1 MKGCGQKWK
10 PEDPLDSLYSHLRVN
25 FGGGA
30 DSTCLWIWRGK
41 WDEKRKSETQVSG
54 FSNSVFTSSLPFF
67 FFFFS
72 FLLPSSFPLPC
83 SHCNRMWHIPYQP
96 QVHSSSSVNL
106 EVTNSR
112 NRSWSSHTG
121 AKPHTSC
128 CLPPGISVHIITLFT
143 GVPRR
148 SFYSPNA
155 ASLCLSSVS

>member
-1 MKGCGQKWK
+1 MEQTALVYGFDVG
-10 PEDPLDSLYSHLRVN
+10 
-25 FGGGA
+25 
-30 DSTCLWIWRGK
+30 
-41 WDEKRKSETQVSG
+41 SETKKGNQRPKFQALATL
-54 FSNSVFTSSLPFF
+54 FSLVHCHSF